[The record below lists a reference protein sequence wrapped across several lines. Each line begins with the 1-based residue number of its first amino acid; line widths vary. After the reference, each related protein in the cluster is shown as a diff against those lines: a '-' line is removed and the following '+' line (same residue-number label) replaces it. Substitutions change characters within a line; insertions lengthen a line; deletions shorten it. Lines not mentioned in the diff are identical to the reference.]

1 LSAEAQLPLLRF
13 MRPHS
18 IFIARKLRSTCATS
32 AYKVGSQL
40 TNGAV
45 CAAFLPLT
53 IPASQPPDP
62 CALCRNRALAHFA
75 SASSLLYHFCI
86 WPFLHFCLA
95 TGCGQLASAEHIARR
110 LQRLEWATRFRPI
123 HIQALLLTAS
133 APEADSD
140 FLYSPDNA
148 FTGPAGMLLSALG
161 INTAGKSSEEVL
173 ADFQKRGLVLASLL
187 ECPVERGTDANEA
200 GALRGTHLPQ
210 ALARIRRSLKP
221 KRVLV
226 VLRRTPTFGP
236 RNLPNPLWAAL
247 FFYTF
252 FATFRGEFA
261 SDASEL
267 AAFRAALPALAAQG
281 T

>member
-1 LSAEAQLPLLRF
+1 MAVPTLLP
-13 MRPHS
+13 
-18 IFIARKLRSTCATS
+18 C
-32 AYKVGSQL
+32 
-40 TNGAV
+40 
-45 CAAFLPLT
+45 
-53 IPASQPPDP
+53 D
-62 CALCRNRALAHFA
+62 
-75 SASSLLYHFCI
+75 
-86 WPFLHFCLA
+86 
-95 TGCGQLASAEHIARR
+95 GCGQLASAEHIARR

-140 FLYSPDNA
+140 FLYSPES
-148 FTGPAGMLLSALG
+148 FTGQAGDLLTALG
-161 INTAGKSSEEVL
+161 ISTAGKSSEEVL

-187 ECPVERGTDANEA
+187 ECPIEPDTNANEA
-200 GALRGTHLPQ
+200 RALLEHHLPQ

-221 KRVLV
+221 KRILV
-226 VLRRTPTFGP
+226 VSSELQ
-236 RNLPNPLWAAL
+236 PLAPQLTESAMGCPV
-247 FFYTF
+247 FYTF